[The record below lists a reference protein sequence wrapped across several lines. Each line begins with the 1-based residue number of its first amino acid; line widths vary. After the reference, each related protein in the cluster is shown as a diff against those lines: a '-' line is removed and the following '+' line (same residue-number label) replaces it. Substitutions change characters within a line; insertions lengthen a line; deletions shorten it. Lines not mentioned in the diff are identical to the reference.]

1 MKKLFIALIVLT
13 LTLMSMAQNS
23 QTVTSYSA
31 GTLAIQ
37 TGSFA
42 SFVTNLT
49 ITGNIDARDFV
60 IIRDAM
66 PQLQEL
72 DLSGANIQAYYGSEG
87 TYQWGS
93 FPGNELPMYAFFNP
107 NGGTQL
113 WNLTTI
119 KLPLTLTSI
128 GGWALYYC
136 YNLKNITIPS
146 GVTTIGDNAFQSC
159 GSLTSITLPDNL
171 VSIGNNAFSY
181 CYNLTGSINIP
192 STVTSIGNSIV
203 GGCPKVT
210 KFIVQASNPNYSSVD
225 SVLFNKNQTT
235 LLQCPEGKVG
245 TQIIPNTVTTISD
258 NAFQSCSKIT
268 GSITIPSSV
277 TSIGN
282 NSFYG
287 CTGVTDFLVSTG
299 NTTYASSDGVLFN
312 KALTTLVKYP
322 PGKTGSYSIPSSVTT
337 IGNYAFYNCT
347 KLTGDLIIPNTVTTI
362 KEGAFSSCSGLNG
375 LLTIGTGV
383 SSIES
388 NAFTNCTNIK
398 VINCLRSTPPTTNQW
413 TFNFSVY
420 PVVYT
425 PSAAAATAYKA
436 ATGWTNFPTILAP
449 GFSVSPAS
457 ISGLNYAPGATSSDA
472 KYFTISGS
480 FLTGDI
486 TINAPTNFEI
496 STTSGAAFSPK
507 TSLVLTQVGGIVA
520 FDTIFVRLKTGLS
533 VNTYTGNISIT
544 SAGITTQTLS
554 LSGTVRPVPELVNV
568 TTAGTL
574 STLFS
579 LSEKAA
585 VTKLKVT
592 GSIDARD
599 IKGMRDEMP
608 LLADLDLSEANIMEY
623 TGNEG
628 PSWYSTYLAN
638 SFPQNSFLFTNNW
651 KGKTSLVSV
660 KLPNSL
666 TSIGENAFRG
676 CTKITSI
683 TIGAN
688 VSSINSYAFLDC
700 SGLKSINS
708 LNETPPLLGEYVF
721 GYNYTAQ
728 KVFVNSASALNG
740 YRNDSKWSNFSINL
754 SGITMSTSN
763 IIGLNYVPN
772 NGPSDEKMITILG
785 GMLQGN
791 VTINSP
797 INFEISTSPAPSFV
811 AKSSITLN
819 QVDGVVELDTI
830 YVRLKSSLAA
840 NTYTGNLTMTSTGYT
855 TTTIPLT
862 GIVRNIPELINLSTA
877 GALSASLS
885 ATEKSSI
892 TKLKL
897 TGSIDARDFKC
908 IRDELTALADLDLS
922 EANVVVYNGI
932 DGTHVRNSW
941 EAVESKNYPAKTLPT
956 YAFSNKMTLKNITL
970 PAVLDAIGEKAFTG
984 CGVKLFSSIQT
995 APIGSLTNMALSNSI
1010 VYVPTGKVD
1019 VYKTA
1024 WGAGTNVLIIDK
1036 DIEVIVNVTEAGKL
1050 ATTIYNQ
1057 EAIHPSLVTKL
1068 TVTGVLGASD
1078 ITYIRDN
1085 MKQCYVVNL
1094 EGVNLTDLPADAFN
1108 GRSFLFTIKLPA
1120 GLKTIGSG
1128 AFSGCSNIKTI
1139 DFPATLTSIGS
1150 SAFSGCSSLTVLDAP
1165 ASMCS
1170 VGEKAFNGCS
1180 NLTDV
1185 TFRGDVII
1193 FVNNYNDNA
1202 FTNCQKLKNVTFI
1215 GAATICGGYYNSS
1228 SGAFSGCVNLTTLTF
1243 NSTSSIGS
1251 NAFKNCT
1258 GLKTL
1263 TITGSN
1269 SIGSSAFQSCS
1280 GLTNVSIN
1288 GATSIGSNA
1297 FSGCSSLTSFDIPS
1311 SVTSIGDAAFQ
1322 NCSKMDSVSIGAKVA
1337 TIGANAFAGCNKLSK
1352 ITAYRLTP
1360 ATLGLNVFSGVNTQ
1374 TCVLRILDE
1383 ADFDA
1388 YFSAA
1393 QWGSFLSVEQ
1403 INLTGKLGDSNEDN
1417 SINIVDVVNIVNY
1430 ILERPVAKFNM
1441 LYSDINKDGSIN
1453 VIDVVQLV
1461 KQITSASS
1469 PAPAM
1474 HVKSSGSNAGLFQT
1488 IGNQFR
1494 AYFPAGLRGFDIVYS
1509 GLAGSVTPLAA
1520 LEGFT
1525 TMPYTKNGEQHL
1537 LGYTTEEALTTTDLV
1552 ALFQLASES
1561 KINAMTFVSDN
1572 GLLIS
1577 MMPGTT
1583 ADVEQ
1588 LNESGIYVIE
1598 NGVIRALENVQDMRL
1613 YTLSGSLV
1621 SRATNGV
1628 ISIPDHVNGVYV
1640 LKITTRQGVISRKI
1654 DTIFN
1659 NYRK

>member
-72 DLSGANIQAYYGSEG
+72 DLSGANIQAYYGTEG
-87 TYQWGS
+87 TYQWGT
-93 FPGNELPMYAFFNP
+93 FPANELPMYAFYNP

-113 WNLTTI
+113 WNLNTL

-128 GGWALYYC
+128 GGWALSGL
-136 YNLKNITIPS
+136 YNLTSISIPT
-146 GVTTIGDNAFQSC
+146 GVTNVGDYAFHSC

-171 VSIGNNAFSY
+171 VSIGNNAFSS

-245 TQIIPNTVTTISD
+245 TQIIPNTVTAISD

-533 VNTYTGNISIT
+533 ANTYTGNTSIT

-554 LSGTVRPVPELVNV
+554 LSGTVRPVPELANV

-585 VTKLKVT
+585 ITKLKVT

-599 IKGMRDEMP
+599 IKCMRDEMP
-608 LLADLDLSEANIMEY
+608 LLAYLDLSEANIMEY

-740 YRNDSKWSNFSINL
+740 YRNDSKWSNFSVNL

-908 IRDELTALADLDLS
+908 IRDELTTLTDLDLS

-932 DGTHVRNSW
+932 DGTYVRNSW

-956 YAFSNKMTLKNITL
+956 YAFSNKKTLKITTL

-1108 GRSFLFTIKLPA
+1108 GRSFLFTVKLPA

-1128 AFSGCSNIKTI
+1128 AFIGCSNISVI
-1139 DFPATLTSIGS
+1139 DFPSTVTTIGNR
-1150 SAFSGCSSLTVLDAP
+1150 AFEGCSSLKIIDAP
-1165 ASMCS
+1165 ASVNY
-1170 VGEKAFNGCS
+1170 VGGSAFYSCN

-1185 TFRGDVII
+1185 
-1193 FVNNYNDNA
+1193 
-1202 FTNCQKLKNVTFI
+1202 
-1215 GAATICGGYYNSS
+1215 
-1228 SGAFSGCVNLTTLTF
+1228 TF
-1243 NSTSSIGS
+1243 NSTSSIGY
-1251 NAFKNCT
+1251 NAFGNCT

-1269 SIGSSAFQSCS
+1269 SIGERAFESCS

-1288 GATSIGSNA
+1288 GATSIGRNA
-1297 FSGCSSLTSFDIPS
+1297 FRGCSSLTSFDIPS

-1322 NCSKMDSVSIGAKVA
+1322 NCSKMDSLSIGAKVA

-1393 QWGSFLSVEQ
+1393 QWGSFLSVQQ
-1403 INLTGKLGDSNEDN
+1403 INLTDKLGDSNEDN

-1430 ILERPVAKFNM
+1430 ILEKPLTKFNM
-1441 LYSDINKDGSIN
+1441 LYSDINKDGNIN

-1461 KQITSASS
+1461 KQITSAPSGVPSMLVRSS
-1469 PAPAM
+1469 ATNNGIYQIM
-1474 HVKSSGSNAGLFQT
+1474 NGKFQ
-1488 IGNQFR
+1488 
-1494 AYFPAGLRGFDIVYS
+1494 AYFPEGLRGLDIEYS
-1509 GLAGSVTPLAA
+1509 GLINASAA
-1520 LEGFT
+1520 LQGFSLL
-1525 TMPYTKNGEQHL
+1525 PYTKNGKQHL
-1537 LGYTTEEALTTTDLV
+1537 LGYTTESALTTTDLIT
-1552 ALFQLASES
+1552 LFELVNGTE
-1561 KINAMTFVSDN
+1561 ITDMTFVADN
-1572 GLLIS
+1572 GSPIS
-1577 MMPGTT
+1577 MIQGSVT
-1583 ADVEQ
+1583 DVEQ
-1588 LNESGIYVIE
+1588 LKGNILYTIE
-1598 NGVIRALENVQDMRL
+1598 NGIIRVSDNILAIQLYALN
-1613 YTLSGSLV
+1613 GSLIANTSLNYLSV
-1621 SRATNGV
+1621 PNKIT
-1628 ISIPDHVNGVYV
+1628 GVYL
-1640 LKITTRQGVISRKI
+1640 LKLHTALGVVSRKI
-1654 DTIFN
+1654 VL
-1659 NYRK
+1659 